1 MILLY
6 VNINFTVQNIG
17 NYKNVI
23 KCQSS
28 GSVQEKLSK
37 ECMPE
42 KRASSLASPL
52 VLVSALGL
60 DFCFL
65 KEIFLFENRDSMSLA
80 SQAVQG

>member
-1 MILLY
+1 MPIQIPNDLPAAGILKQE
-6 VNINFTVQNIG
+6 NIFV
-17 NYKNVI
+17 
-23 KCQSS
+23 
-28 GSVQEKLSK
+28 
-37 ECMPE
+37 MPE